1 MTVRAPARPSRRRR
15 PPDLVVSEE
24 RGVRHLHVGGE
35 AIQSAM
41 RLEDPFALELD
52 YTRCMMAF
60 LLFHAEPRR
69 ALMIGLG
76 GGSLAK
82 FFHRQLPKLRS
93 HVMEYDERVIAT
105 ARALFHVP
113 ADGPRLT
120 IEHGDGVE
128 ALAPECC
135 DLLVVDGFEDEATP
149 AAMVSQAFFDAAWF
163 ALEEPGALVVNFMD
177 DDPDF
182 DRNLRRIEHAFGG
195 AVIAFQSLRD
205 PNIVVIGLK
214 GAPPRIEWR
223 ELRARAR
230 VLEQHYGL
238 PFPRYVERLR
248 TMNRWT
254 ADELVI
260 APPTDTS

>member
-1 MTVRAPARPSRRRR
+1 MKFNFGRRVKR
-15 PPDLVVSEE
+15 PDLVVSEE

-41 RLEDPFALELD
+41 RLDDPWALELD

-60 LLFHAEPRR
+60 LLFHAAPRR

-82 FFHRQLPKLRS
+82 YFHRRLPGLRT
-93 HVMEYDERVIAT
+93 HVLEYDERVIAT

-113 ADGPRLT
+113 ADDARLRV
-120 IEHGDGVE
+120 EHGDGVA

-135 DLLVVDGFEDEATP
+135 DLLVVDGYEDETTP
-149 AAMVSQAFFDAAWF
+149 SALVSQAFFDAAWC
-163 ALEEPGALVVNFMD
+163 ALEEPGALVINFMD
-177 DDPDF
+177 DDREL
-182 DRNLRRIEHAFGG
+182 DRHLQRLERAFGG
-195 AVIAFQSLRD
+195 AVLAFKALRD
-205 PNIVVIGLK
+205 PNIVVLALK
-214 GAPPRIEWR
+214 GGPAAVEWR
-223 ELRARAR
+223 ELRARATA
-230 VLEQHYGL
+230 LERKYGL

-254 ADELVI
+254 AERLLVV
-260 APPTDTS
+260 PPVEG

>member
-1 MTVRAPARPSRRRR
+1 MSRR
-15 PPDLVVSEE
+15 PELTISEE

-41 RLEDPFALELD
+41 RLDDPFALELD

-60 LLFHAEPRR
+60 LLFHPAPRR

-82 FFHRQLPKLRS
+82 FFHRRLAGLHT
-93 HVMEYDERVIAT
+93 HVVEYDERVIAT

-113 ADGPRLT
+113 ADDARLT
-120 IEHGDGVE
+120 IEHADGVE

-135 DLLVVDGFEDEATP
+135 DLLVVDGYENETTP
-149 AAMVSQAFFDAAWF
+149 AEMVSQAFFDAAWC
-163 ALEEPGALVVNFMD
+163 ALEEPGAFVMNVMD
-177 DDPDF
+177 DDKDF
-182 DRNLRRIEHAFGG
+182 DRHLRRLENAFGG

-214 GAPPRIEWR
+214 GAPAAMEWPV
-223 ELRARAR
+223 LRARADA
-230 VLEQHYGL
+230 LQKKYGL

-248 TMNRWT
+248 SMNRWT
-254 ADELVI
+254 ADSLLVV
-260 APPTDTS
+260 PPVEGG

>member
-1 MTVRAPARPSRRRR
+1 MALHFRRAKRR
-15 PPDLVVSEE
+15 PDLVVSEE

-60 LLFHAEPRR
+60 LLFHPQPRR

-82 FFHRQLPKLRS
+82 FFHRRLAGLRT
-93 HVMEYDERVIAT
+93 HVVEYDERVIAT

-113 ADGPRLT
+113 ADDARLS
-120 IEHGDGVE
+120 IERGDGAQ

-135 DLLVVDGFEDEATP
+135 DLLVVDGFEDESTSAVL
-149 AAMVSQAFFDAAWF
+149 VSQAFFDAAWC
-163 ALEEPGALVVNFMD
+163 ALEEPGALVMNFMD
-177 DDPDF
+177 DDRDF
-182 DRNLRRIEHAFGG
+182 NRHLQRLERAFGG
-195 AVIAFQSLRD
+195 AVLAFHSLRD

-214 GAPPRIEWR
+214 GAPASVEWP
-223 ELRARAR
+223 ELRSRAGALARK
-230 VLEQHYGL
+230 YGL

-248 TMNRWT
+248 SLNRWSAAALT
-254 ADELVI
+254 IRPPA
-260 APPTDTS
+260 AP

>member
-1 MTVRAPARPSRRRR
+1 MRKAKR
-15 PPDLVVSEE
+15 PDLVVSEE

-41 RLEDPFALELD
+41 RLADPYALELD

-82 FFHRQLPKLRS
+82 FFHKRLASLRT
-93 HVMEYDERVIAT
+93 HVVEYDERVIAT

-113 ADGPRLT
+113 ADDARLA

-135 DLLVVDGFEDEATP
+135 DLLVVDGFEDETTP
-149 AAMVSQAFFDAAWF
+149 SELVSQAFFDAAWC
-163 ALEEPGALVVNFMD
+163 ALEAPGAFVMNFMD
-177 DDPDF
+177 DDKAF
-182 DRNLRRIEHAFGG
+182 DRHLQRLENAFGG
-195 AVIAFQSLRD
+195 AVLAFQSLRD

-214 GAPPRIEWR
+214 GAPAAIDWTV
-223 ELRARAR
+223 LRARADT
-230 VLEQHYGL
+230 LQKKLGL

-248 TMNRWT
+248 TLNRWT
-254 ADELVI
+254 ADSLLVV
-260 APPTDTS
+260 PPVGEG

>member
-1 MTVRAPARPSRRRR
+1 MASHFRRGKRR
-15 PPDLVVSEE
+15 PDLVVSEE

-41 RLEDPFALELD
+41 RLDDPYALELD

-60 LLFHAEPRR
+60 LLFHPRPRR

-82 FFHRQLPKLRS
+82 FFHRRLNGLRT
-93 HVMEYDERVIAT
+93 HVVEYDERVIAT

-113 ADGPRLT
+113 ADDARLVV
-120 IEHGDGVE
+120 EHGDGVE

-135 DLLVVDGFEDEATP
+135 DLLVVDGYEDEATP
-149 AAMVSQAFFDAAWF
+149 AAMVSQAFFDASGC

-177 DDPDF
+177 DDRDF
-182 DRNLRRIEHAFGG
+182 DRNLQRVERAFGG
-195 AVIAFQSLRD
+195 AVIAFHSPRD

-214 GAPPRIEWR
+214 GAPRAVLWR
-223 ELRARAR
+223 ELRARATA
-230 VLEQHYGL
+230 LEKAYGL

-248 TMNRWT
+248 TMNRWNT
-254 ADELVI
+254 DELLL
-260 APPTDTS
+260 ALPAEGS

>member
-1 MTVRAPARPSRRRR
+1 MKLNSIKKAKRPQ
-15 PPDLVVSEE
+15 LVVSEE

-41 RLEDPFALELD
+41 RLQDPFALELD

-60 LLFHAEPRR
+60 LLFHPDPRR

-82 FFHRQLPKLRS
+82 FFHRRLAGLRT
-93 HVMEYDERVIAT
+93 HVVEYDERVIAT

-113 ADGPRLT
+113 GDDARLK

-128 ALAPECC
+128 SLAPECC
-135 DLLVVDGFEDEATP
+135 DLLVVDGFEDESTP
-149 AAMVSQAFFDAAWF
+149 SAMVSQAFFDAAWC
-163 ALEEPGALVVNFMD
+163 ALEEPGVLVMNIMD
-177 DDPDF
+177 DDGDF
-182 DRNLRRIEHAFGG
+182 DRHLQRMEHAFGG
-195 AVIAFQSLRD
+195 AVLAFQSLRD

-214 GAPPRIEWR
+214 GAPAAVEWTT
-223 ELRARAR
+223 LRARADALGR
-230 VLEQHYGL
+230 KYGL

-254 ADELVI
+254 ADALLV
-260 APPTDTS
+260 APANGEG

>member
-1 MTVRAPARPSRRRR
+1 MALNTKRKTKR
-15 PPDLVVSEE
+15 PDLVVSEE

-60 LLFHAEPRR
+60 LLFHAAPRR

-82 FFHRQLPKLRS
+82 FFHRHLHGLRT
-93 HVMEYDERVIAT
+93 HVVEYDERVIAT
-105 ARALFHVP
+105 ARALFQVP
-113 ADGPRLT
+113 PDDARLA

-135 DLLVVDGFEDEATP
+135 DLMVVDGFEDEATP
-149 AAMVSQAFFDAAWF
+149 SALVSQAFFDAAWC
-163 ALEEPGALVVNFMD
+163 ALEEPGALVMNFMD
-177 DDPDF
+177 DDKEF
-182 DRNLRRIEHAFGG
+182 DRHLQRLENAFGG
-195 AVIAFQSLRD
+195 AVLAFQSLRD

-214 GAPPRIEWR
+214 GAPLEIEWR
-223 ELRARAR
+223 ELRARAAA
-230 VLEQHYGL
+230 LERKYGL
-238 PFPRYVERLR
+238 PFRRYVERLR

-254 ADELVI
+254 ADALLVV
-260 APPTDTS
+260 PPGGAG

>member
-1 MTVRAPARPSRRRR
+1 MKFNFGRRVKR
-15 PPDLVVSEE
+15 PDLVVSEE

-41 RLEDPFALELD
+41 RLDDPWALELD

-60 LLFHAEPRR
+60 LLFHAAPRR

-82 FFHRQLPKLRS
+82 FFHRRLAGLRT
-93 HVMEYDERVIAT
+93 HVLEYDERVIAT

-113 ADGPRLT
+113 ADDARLRV
-120 IEHGDGVE
+120 EHGDGVA

-135 DLLVVDGFEDEATP
+135 DLLVVDGYEDETTP
-149 AAMVSQAFFDAAWF
+149 SALVSQAFFDAAWC
-163 ALEEPGALVVNFMD
+163 ALEEPGALVINFMD
-177 DDPDF
+177 DDREL
-182 DRNLRRIEHAFGG
+182 DRHLQRLERAFGG
-195 AVIAFQSLRD
+195 AVLAFKALRD
-205 PNIVVIGLK
+205 PNIVVLALK
-214 GAPPRIEWR
+214 GGPAAVEWR
-223 ELRARAR
+223 ELRARATA
-230 VLEQHYGL
+230 LERKYGL

-254 ADELVI
+254 AERLLVV
-260 APPTDTS
+260 PPVEG